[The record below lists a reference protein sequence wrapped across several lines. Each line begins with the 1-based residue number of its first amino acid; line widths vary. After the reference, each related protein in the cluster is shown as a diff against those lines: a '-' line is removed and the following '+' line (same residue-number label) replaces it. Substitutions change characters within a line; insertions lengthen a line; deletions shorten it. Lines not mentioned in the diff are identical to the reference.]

1 MISEGWRWISEN
13 VGVILLFVFVAL
25 LNIAVFVMRSIPGEF
40 DDSQYDDP
48 GNISPA
54 DRVRKVQ
61 DDSEKYTDKQIK

>member
-1 MISEGWRWISEN
+1 MISEGCSWISEN

-25 LNIAVFVMRSIPGEF
+25 LYIAVYFMWSFPGEF

-54 DRVRKVQ
+54 NRVRKYQ
-61 DDSEKYTDKQIK
+61 DNSDKDTDKQIK